1 MIFIKVRRSRTP
13 ILFSSKGGNSARDET
28 GGDRVR
34 HDRALRNRQKGTM
47 AGMLGCSLCL
57 HPCLDHDRPGRSRW
71 RVAAMRF
78 VNNAGRST
86 GERRMGR
93 ERKLRG
99 PVRVRITDRRL
110 GFTCVKAV
118 GDATTRC
125 RAFVPPPMAQ
135 ELDRSRFV
143 HCVGVELT
151 TSPGAVSLSRVD
163 EWIGASLPC
172 ALYPPEQTTT
182 AQIDLELGRAC
193 ITPGEQCIAIA
204 RLSALGRRRVQGI
217 VQKAVKAFLDADP
230 KTYLEDGT

>member
-1 MIFIKVRRSRTP
+1 MPETRPAAIGCGTIEPFGIGRRARWLACLAVACVCTHASITTAQDGPGGGLQQCDSSTTPDARLVREEWAAS
-13 ILFSSKGGNSARDET
+13 GNCES
-28 GGDRVR
+28 
-34 HDRALRNRQKGTM
+34 
-47 AGMLGCSLCL
+47 
-57 HPCLDHDRPGRSRW
+57 
-71 RVAAMRF
+71 
-78 VNNAGRST
+78 
-86 GERRMGR
+86 
-93 ERKLRG
+93 

-118 GDATTRC
+118 GEATTRC